1 MAEDSSTQT
10 KKAEVVELL
19 KRFEEESV
27 ADEEIR
33 RLVRI
38 QLARRLQW
46 GYKPTHHQQLQQN
59 LNLVHSL
66 KQMDIATESDSP
78 DSQLYEVPI
87 SFLKLMLGN
96 KLKECCCYFRDES
109 TTLDEAEMAMLDLYC
124 ERAQIK
130 DGQSVLDLG
139 CGQGALTL
147 HIAQKYK
154 NCRVTA
160 ITNSALQKDYIQK
173 QCEILQLSNVEVVL
187 ADIAKLEMD
196 VTFDRIMVV
205 EFLEHMKNY
214 ELLLKKI
221 SKWMMH
227 DGLLFVDH
235 LCHKIFAY

>member
-1 MAEDSSTQT
+1 
-10 KKAEVVELL
+10 
-19 KRFEEESV
+19 
-27 ADEEIR
+27 
-33 RLVRI
+33 
-38 QLARRLQW
+38 
-46 GYKPTHHQQLQQN
+46 
-59 LNLVHSL
+59 
-66 KQMDIATESDSP
+66 
-78 DSQLYEVPI
+78 
-87 SFLKLMLGN
+87 MLGN
-96 KLKECCCYFRDES
+96 KLKESCCYFRDES

-160 ITNSALQKDYIQK
+160 ITNSALQKDYIEK
-173 QCEILQLSNVEVVL
+173 QCEILQLSNVGVVL

-205 EFLEHMKNY
+205 EFFEHMKNY

>member
-78 DSQLYEVPI
+78 DSQLYE
-87 SFLKLMLGN
+87 
-96 KLKECCCYFRDES
+96 
-109 TTLDEAEMAMLDLYC
+109 
-124 ERAQIK
+124 
-130 DGQSVLDLG
+130 
-139 CGQGALTL
+139 
-147 HIAQKYK
+147 
-154 NCRVTA
+154 
-160 ITNSALQKDYIQK
+160 
-173 QCEILQLSNVEVVL
+173 
-187 ADIAKLEMD
+187 
-196 VTFDRIMVV
+196 
-205 EFLEHMKNY
+205 
-214 ELLLKKI
+214 LLL
-221 SKWMMH
+221 
-227 DGLLFVDH
+227 L
-235 LCHKIFAY
+235 